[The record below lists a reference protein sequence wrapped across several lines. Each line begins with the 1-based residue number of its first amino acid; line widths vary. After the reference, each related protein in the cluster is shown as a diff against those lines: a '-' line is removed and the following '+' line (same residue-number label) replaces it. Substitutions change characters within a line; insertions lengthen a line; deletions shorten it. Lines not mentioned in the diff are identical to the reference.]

1 MMQLRFRIFMGARGL
16 LYLGPLL
23 AGLGGAGWRAV
34 LAFAAVFILWLVVM
48 RPRQWPRS
56 LVDWR
61 SAPAI
66 TQALTQALMQLVL
79 VTLLFAL
86 GRAIGGALGLR
97 PAWPGFLPLALSFL
111 AIPLGRLVWD
121 PWKADE
127 VNGFNDAALV
137 AGAGAGEATAMAMLD
152 AMPRGLSADQV
163 AEHLRAM
170 AAGPG
175 PEALWQALQR
185 ASDADRL
192 RALVVFATDA
202 HWIKVLDGGI
212 PAKAWDLLPEDPD
225 LLAMFAGRS
234 LDALEQDRGL
244 WGHFPNRQTLAA
256 RLQAMAGTTADAPL
270 RGLLD
275 AYDRIDPPTA

>member
-1 MMQLRFRIFMGARGL
+1 MGATGL

-34 LAFAAVFILWLVVM
+34 LAFAAVFVLWLVVM

-56 LVDWR
+56 LGDWR

-121 PWKADE
+121 PRKAEETDR
-127 VNGFNDAALV
+127 FIDSALEQITPLGGPKVV
-137 AGAGAGEATAMAMLD
+137 AGAGEAMAMLD
-152 AMPRGLSADQV
+152 AMPRGLGADQA

-185 ASDADRL
+185 GADADRL

-202 HWIKVLDGGI
+202 RWIEVLGGDI
-212 PAKAWDLLPEDPD
+212 PTRALALLPDDPD
-225 LLAMFAGRS
+225 LLALFAGRS
-234 LDALEQDRGL
+234 LSTLEQDRGL
-244 WGHFPNRQTLAA
+244 WGQFPNRASLAA
-256 RLQAMAGTTADAPL
+256 RLQALTGTTAEAPL
-270 RGLLD
+270 RGLLA
-275 AYDRIDPPTA
+275 AYDRIDPPAA